1 MHTHTH
7 THTSTH
13 AHAHT
18 HTHSHPQV
26 DLKIRTAANQGGK
39 TLTAKLPARS
49 IQVWALVVG
58 GWGEGR
64 EGAIS
69 REGGE
74 RGGNNIRYYSLLID
88 ENV

>member
-1 MHTHTH
+1 M
-7 THTSTH
+7 
-13 AHAHT
+13 
-18 HTHSHPQV
+18 
-26 DLKIRTAANQGGK
+26 
-39 TLTAKLPARS
+39 
-49 IQVWALVVG
+49 VG

-88 ENV
+88 ENVYFKFSQEIVTTV